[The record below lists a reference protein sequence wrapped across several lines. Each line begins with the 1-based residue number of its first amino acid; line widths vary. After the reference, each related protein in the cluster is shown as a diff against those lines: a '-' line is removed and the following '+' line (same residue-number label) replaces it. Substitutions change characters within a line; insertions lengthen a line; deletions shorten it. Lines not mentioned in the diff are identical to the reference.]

1 MLKLIDDRYNNTVIY
16 KLVCNDPAITDCY
29 VGHTFDFKTRSS
41 LHKSNCN
48 NKKSRKYN
56 YKVYRFIRVNGGFQN
71 FSMVPI
77 AYYNCANFFEAKL
90 KELFHMKELQATLN
104 TQKPSEFV
112 TAKEYRKAY
121 RKDNKDK
128 ICNYQKNYHEANRES
143 ILAQKNEKHQCICG
157 GCYTMTNRAQHHR
170 SLKHMSFIAMYN
182 TMCSLADRYL
192 ETGKITRASLIV
204 L

>member
-1 MLKLIDDRYNNTVIY
+1 MLKLNDDRYNNTVIY
-16 KLVCNDPAITDCY
+16 KLVCNDPVITDCY
-29 VGHTFDFKTRSS
+29 VGHTFDFKIRYSK
-41 LHKSNCN
+41 HKSACY

-104 TQKPSEFV
+104 TQKPSVFV
-112 TAKEYRKAY
+112 TSKDYSKNYRI
-121 RKDNKDK
+121 DNKDK
-128 ICNYQKNYHEANRES
+128 ICNYNKNYHKANRES
-143 ILAQKNEKHQCICG
+143 ILAHKNERHVCACG
-157 GCYTMTNRAQHHR
+157 GCYTMVNRAQHYR
-170 SLKHMSFIAMYN
+170 SLKHTNFITLYN
-182 TMCSLADRYL
+182 TMYILADRYL
-192 ETGKITRASLIV
+192 ETGKITRASLIA